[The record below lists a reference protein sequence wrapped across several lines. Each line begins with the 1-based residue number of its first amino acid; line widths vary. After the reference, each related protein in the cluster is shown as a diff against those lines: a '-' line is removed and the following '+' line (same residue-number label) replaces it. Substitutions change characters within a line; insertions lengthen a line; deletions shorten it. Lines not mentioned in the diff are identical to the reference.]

1 MKKIYCL
8 DKIAKVGTNMFD
20 SDYTMTS
27 ELNEANAILVRSS
40 SMHEMEFGKELYAI
54 ARAGA
59 GVNNIPIEECAGKGI
74 VVFNTPGANANGVKE
89 LVVCGMLMAARDVI
103 GGVNWVKSIAK
114 SENIAKEVE
123 KGKKN
128 FAGSELKNKT
138 LGVIGLGAIGAEVA
152 NIGASLGMQVL
163 GYDPYISVNS
173 AWRLS
178 RRVKPVN
185 DLQEIIANA
194 DYISLHLP
202 LNDNDRKMVNAKML
216 SGMKTGVVV
225 LNFSRDLLVDDEA
238 MEEAL
243 NNGKV
248 KTYVTDF
255 PNEKT
260 ANMPHCISIPHLGA
274 STKESEDNCAIMA
287 AEQIQDF
294 INNGNIRNSVN
305 YPNCDMGVCH
315 AASRV
320 TVMHKNI
327 PNMIG
332 QITATFG
339 KCKINIA
346 DMTNKSRDKYAYTMI
361 DIESIMTMEAL
372 KELEKI
378 EGILRVR
385 VIK

>member
-8 DKIAKVGTNMFD
+8 DKIAKVGTNIFG
-20 SDYTMTS
+20 SDYSITTDMA
-27 ELNEANAILVRSS
+27 EANAVLVRSS
-40 SMHEMEFGKELYAI
+40 SMHEMEFGKELHAI

-59 GVNNIPIEECAGKGI
+59 GVNNIPLEECASKGI

-89 LVVCGMLMAARDVI
+89 LVVYGMLLAARDVS
-103 GGVNWVKSIAK
+103 GGINWVKSIAG
-114 SENIAKEVE
+114 SESIAKDVE
-123 KGKKN
+123 KGKN
-128 FAGSELKNKT
+128 RFAGTELKGKT
-138 LGVIGLGAIGAEVA
+138 IGVIGLGAIGAEVA
-152 NIGASLGMQVL
+152 NIGASLGMEVL

-178 RRVKPVN
+178 RRVKPVT
-185 DLQEIIANA
+185 DLQELISKA

-202 LNDNDRKMVNAKML
+202 LNDKDRKMINAEMI
-216 SGMKTGVVV
+216 SGMKNGVVV
-225 LNFSRDLLVDDEA
+225 LNFSRDLLVDDDA
-238 MEEAL
+238 MEAAL
-243 NNGKV
+243 LSGKV
-248 KTYVTDF
+248 KKYVTDF
-255 PNEKT
+255 PNERT
-260 ANMPHCISIPHLGA
+260 ANMQGCISIPHLGA

-287 AEQIQDF
+287 AEQIREF

-305 YPNCDMGVCH
+305 YPNCDMGICH

-339 KCKINIA
+339 RCKINIL

-372 KELEKI
+372 KEVEKI
-378 EGILRVR
+378 EGILKVR